1 MKFLVENWRLYLAI
15 ALTLSFPIAMISL
28 YEQKPLDMSTGEGV
42 YRTHCARCHGIDG
55 RGNGVAA
62 DFVGDVQR
70 MSKSD
75 EELLKSI
82 EEGMYGRIGFMPAWK
97 NIITDEQIRLSLEYI
112 RENFHPGGI

>member
-42 YRTHCARCHGIDG
+42 YRTH
-55 RGNGVAA
+55 
-62 DFVGDVQR
+62 
-70 MSKSD
+70 
-75 EELLKSI
+75 KSI